1 MRIEE
6 IDLDQWTRALPDSGY
21 EVFHRPEA
29 LRVLSAHS
37 DADLRLYG
45 AFKGQEPVGLFPA
58 FVDKKAGGKIV
69 TSPPTGMVVPRLG
82 PLLMPTSPKQRKRES
97 VNREFADLLLDTVDA
112 DARRS
117 LVRFACPLAFDDP
130 RPFQWA
136 EMDVGQSFT
145 YVLDLD
151 GRSEED
157 VLSSFSR
164 DLRKEI
170 RQADSTDV
178 EISVEGD
185 SAAGRVYEDVA
196 QRYDEQGETFPA
208 DRAYFRDL
216 VDGLEEYSR
225 VYVARDADGS
235 YLGGI
240 VVLYSDDHAAF
251 WQGGVSTSYDGISV
265 NSCLHWRI
273 VSDILEGDA
282 PQDVSGY
289 DLVGANTPRL
299 SRYKAKFGA
308 DLVPYYTVESS
319 GAEMSLAK
327 RAYSLVNK

>member
-1 MRIEE
+1 MRLEE
-6 IDLDQWTRALPDSGY
+6 IDLEQWSRALPDSGY
-21 EVFHRPEA
+21 EVFHRPAA
-29 LRVLSAHS
+29 LKVLATRS
-37 DADLRLYG
+37 DATLRLYG

-58 FVDKKAGGKIV
+58 FVDRKAGGKII

-82 PLLMPTSPKQRKRES
+82 PIVMPTSPKQRKRES
-97 VNREFADLLLDTVDA
+97 VNREFVDLILDALDA

-117 LVRFACPLAFDDP
+117 LVRIACPLDYGDP

-136 EMDVGQSFT
+136 DMEVGQSFT
-145 YVLDLD
+145 YVLDLED
-151 GRSEED
+151 RSEDD

-164 DLRKEI
+164 DLRQEI
-170 RQADSTDV
+170 RRADETDV
-178 EISVEGD
+178 TVSVEGER
-185 SAAGRVYEDVA
+185 AAGRVYDDVA
-196 QRYDEQGETFPA
+196 ERYAEQGETFPA
-208 DRAYFRDL
+208 DRGYFREL
-216 VDGLEEYSR
+216 VSALGDHSR
-225 VYVARDADGS
+225 VYVARDENDT

-240 VVLYSDDHAAF
+240 VVLYSDDTAAF
-251 WQGGVSTSYDGISV
+251 WQGGVRTSYDGISV
-265 NSCLHWRI
+265 NSVLHWQI
-273 VSDILEGDA
+273 IEDVLGDEA

-299 SRYKAKFGA
+299 CRYKAKFGA